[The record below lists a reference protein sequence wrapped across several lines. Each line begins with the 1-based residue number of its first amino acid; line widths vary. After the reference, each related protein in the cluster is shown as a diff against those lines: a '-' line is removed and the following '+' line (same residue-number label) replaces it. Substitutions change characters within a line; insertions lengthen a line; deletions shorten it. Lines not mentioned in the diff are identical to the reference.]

1 MIVSEHSQEIKSVKF
16 EAVAIDRQIEVL
28 PLSDLH
34 FGSQEFNLQLWKDTL
49 AYIEE
54 KPNRYVIL
62 NGDLIDN
69 ATRNSVSDI
78 YSAMP
83 VSPTEQIL
91 QVAKELKPIKDRII
105 SVVSGNHEARSW
117 KESGVDLTLWLCSEL
132 CIQDRYDPN
141 MCIDFIT
148 IKNLKRRTKE
158 GSKLRQFDSNYLITL
173 NHRHGNAGGKKVG
186 QKANSLQDMMNVIDC
201 DIYVLGHSHQPFAFK
216 QDFYR
221 VDRGHK
227 QVSRITKAF
236 VNANAFLR
244 FQGYGMAKGYTPS
257 TMEVPR
263 IIVRFSNAHRGND
276 LEIKLVV

>member
-16 EAVAIDRQIEVL
+16 EAVAVDRQIEIL

-54 KPNRYVIL
+54 KPNRYVVL

-69 ATRNSVSDI
+69 ATRNSISDI
-78 YSAMP
+78 YSATP

-105 SVVSGNHEARSW
+105 SVVSGNHEARTW
-117 KESGVDLTLWLCSEL
+117 KESGVDLTLWLCNEL
-132 CIQDRYDPN
+132 GIQDRYDAN

-158 GSKLRQFDSNYLITL
+158 GNKQRQFDSNYLITL
-173 NHRHGNAGGKKVG
+173 NHRH
-186 QKANSLQDMMNVIDC
+186 
-201 DIYVLGHSHQPFAFK
+201 QPFAFK

-221 VDRGHK
+221 LDRGHK

-244 FQGYGMAKGYTPS
+244 FGGYGMAKGYTPS

-263 IIVRFSNAHRGND
+263 IIVRFSNSHKGND